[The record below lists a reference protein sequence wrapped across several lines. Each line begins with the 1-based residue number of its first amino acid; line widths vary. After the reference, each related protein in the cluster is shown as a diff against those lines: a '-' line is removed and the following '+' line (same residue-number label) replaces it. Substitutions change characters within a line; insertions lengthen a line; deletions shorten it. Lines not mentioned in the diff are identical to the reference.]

1 MWLYTGKK
9 DSTRYNEADFSEEE
23 LLDEVRRL
31 TSLTKDDVILLEAV
45 ADACDFKHL
54 PDSVSLVD

>member
-9 DSTRYNEADFSEEE
+9 DSTRYNAADFSEEE

-31 TSLTKDDVILLEAV
+31 TSLTKDDVIPLEAI
-45 ADACDFKHL
+45 ADAYDFEHL
-54 PDSVSLVD
+54 PDPVSLVD